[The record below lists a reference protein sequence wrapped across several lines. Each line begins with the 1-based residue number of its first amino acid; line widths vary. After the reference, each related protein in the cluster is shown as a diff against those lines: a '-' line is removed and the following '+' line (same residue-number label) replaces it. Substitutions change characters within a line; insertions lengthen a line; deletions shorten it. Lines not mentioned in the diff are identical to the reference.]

1 MERMISYQT
10 HAMLLYF
17 IDQLPYEEALL
28 LRKEL
33 EATYA
38 TYLERTDDLQNAVKS
53 YETAAK
59 QVLRSIDEDKIINN

>member
-1 MERMISYQT
+1 MEKMISYQT

-17 IDQLPYEEALL
+17 IDQLPYEEALQ

-33 EATYA
+33 EDTYA

-59 QVLRSIDEDKIINN
+59 QVLRSIDEDKILNN